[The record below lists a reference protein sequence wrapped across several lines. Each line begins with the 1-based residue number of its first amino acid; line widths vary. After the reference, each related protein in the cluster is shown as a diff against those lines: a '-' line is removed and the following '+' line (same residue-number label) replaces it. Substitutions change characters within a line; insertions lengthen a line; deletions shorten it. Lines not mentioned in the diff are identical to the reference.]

1 VYELDKKSQE
11 TLIETA
17 RRLPPLASNI
27 RLLSN
32 GTHVIN
38 N

>member
-1 VYELDKKSQE
+1 VYELDEKSQE

-27 RLLSN
+27 QLLKGS
-32 GTHVIN
+32 HVISN
-38 N
+38 